1 MLATVVATVVATAVT
16 TLVAIGVAATA
27 AAVAI
32 PAAAGMLPLVG
43 KLLAS
48 PSQLSLVSPS
58 SPSSFGP

>member
-1 MLATVVATVVATAVT
+1 MLAPVVATVMATAVT

-58 SPSSFGP
+58 SPSSF